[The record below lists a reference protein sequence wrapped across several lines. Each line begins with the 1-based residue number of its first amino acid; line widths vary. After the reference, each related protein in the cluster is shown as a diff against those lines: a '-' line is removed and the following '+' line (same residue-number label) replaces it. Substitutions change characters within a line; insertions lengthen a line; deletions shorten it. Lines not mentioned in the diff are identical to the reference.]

1 MVNASWEG
9 FPEGAAPTRELMK
22 YVPQLSLSERDRRW
36 REVRA
41 RMAEAGIEALFLV
54 GNDAFFGMGTVNLRY
69 LTQVG
74 SVFGGYALFFADEDP
89 IVWNSNQP
97 QMQRPTN
104 PYLGTQEWVSDI
116 RQNQGAASVAA
127 ELRDRG
133 LDRSTIG
140 LAPFSSTLVTI
151 PLIMQAEMEALHR
164 ELPNAQLV
172 DAGGFLQELRLIKSP
187 EEIGLLAE
195 ASKIARKAVDAMIQ
209 TAKPGM
215 TEAEVYA
222 EMIKAQIVNG
232 AEPTVF
238 NLISSGPVDHVDS
251 EIWHLLHGAEQPA
264 SPNLRPL
271 SKGDVVISEFHTN
284 YGGYLAATE
293 FSVHVGQKAP
303 EKLKDIW
310 KVCVE
315 TLDAT
320 LEIMKPGKTLE
331 EVWKAVR
338 RPTEKAGM
346 DFVELGFHGHGM
358 ASPEFPTVVH
368 RPEMGGPRSM
378 CGEGIEN
385 VEIREGM
392 VFGNNIDIFNPNWK
406 MDVGC
411 MYGDMVVVGPN
422 GAEPLV
428 HVPREL
434 PESG

>member
-1 MVNASWEG
+1 MAQMSWEG
-9 FPEGAAPTRELMK
+9 FPEGAYPTRELLK
-22 YVPQLSLSERDRRW
+22 YVPQLSLAERDRRW
-36 REVRA
+36 RETRS
-41 RMAEAGIEALFLV
+41 RMAAAGIDALVLV
-54 GNDAFFGMGTVNLRY
+54 GNDCFFGMGTVNLRY

-74 SVFGGYALFFADEDP
+74 SVFGGYALFFADDEP

-104 PYLGTQEWVSDI
+104 PYLGTQEWVTDI
-116 RQNQGAASVAA
+116 RKNDGVATVAS
-127 ELRDRG
+127 ELRARG
-133 LDRSTIG
+133 LERGSIG

-151 PLIMQAEMEALHR
+151 PLILQAEMDELSR
-164 ELPNAQLV
+164 ELPNARLT
-172 DAGGFLQELRLIKSP
+172 DAGSILQDLRLIKSA
-187 EEIGLLAE
+187 EEVGLLSK
-195 ASKIARKAVDAMIQ
+195 ASEIARKAVDAMIE

-215 TEAEVYA
+215 TEAQVYA
-222 EMIKAQIVNG
+222 EMLKAQLVNG
-232 AEPTVF
+232 AEPSVF
-238 NLISSGPVDHVDS
+238 NLISSGPIDHKDS

-271 SKGDVVISEFHTN
+271 SKGDVVITEFHTN

-293 FSVHVGQKAP
+293 FSVCVGQKAP

-310 KVCVE
+310 KACVE

-320 LEIMKPGKTLE
+320 LEAMKPGRTVG

-338 RPTEKAGM
+338 KPVEKAGM

-378 CGEGIEN
+378 CGEGIED
-385 VEIREGM
+385 VEIQEGM
-392 VFGNNIDIFNPNWK
+392 VFGNNIDVYDPNWK

-411 MYGDMVVVGPN
+411 MYGDMVVVGPK
-422 GAEPLV
+422 GARPLV

-434 PESG
+434 VETS

>member
-1 MVNASWEG
+1 MSKLSWEG
-9 FPEGAAPTRELMK
+9 FPIGAAPTRELLQ
-22 YVPQLSLSERDRRW
+22 YIPQLSLAERDRRW
-36 REVRA
+36 SEVRT
-41 RMAEAGIEALFLV
+41 RMASKGIDALLLV
-54 GNDAFFGMGTVNLRY
+54 GNDSFFGMGTVNLRY

-74 SVFGGYALFFADEDP
+74 SVFGGYALFQADDDP
-89 IVWNSNQP
+89 VVWNSNQP

-116 RQNQGAASVAA
+116 RINHGVEAVAG

-133 LDRSTIG
+133 LEKATIG

-151 PLIMQAEMEALHR
+151 PLIFQAEMESLRR
-164 ELPNAQLV
+164 ELPSARVL
-172 DAGGFLQELRLIKSP
+172 DAASILQELRQIKSP
-187 EEIGLLAE
+187 EEISLLTSA
-195 ASKIARKAVDAMIQ
+195 AQIARKAVDAMIT

-215 TEAEVYA
+215 TEAQVYA
-222 EMIKAQIVNG
+222 EMVKAQIVNG
-232 AEPTVF
+232 AEPSVF
-238 NLISSGPVDHVDS
+238 NLLSSGPVDHSES

-264 SPNLRPL
+264 APSMRPL
-271 SKGDVVISEFHTN
+271 SKGDVVISEFHTQ

-293 FSVHVGQKAP
+293 FSVYVGQNAP
-303 EKLKDIW
+303 EKLKDVW

-315 TLDAT
+315 CFDAT
-320 LEIMKPGKTLE
+320 LEVMKPGKTLE

-338 RPTEKAGM
+338 RPAEVAGM

-368 RPEMGGPRSM
+368 RPEMGGPKSM
-378 CGEGIEN
+378 CGEGIEE
-385 VEIREGM
+385 VEIQEGM
-392 VFGNNIDIFNPNWK
+392 VFGNNIDVYNPKWK

-411 MYGDMVVVGPN
+411 MYGDLVVVGPS

-434 PESG
+434 PESV

>member
-1 MVNASWEG
+1 MSNSSWEG
-9 FPEGAAPTRELMK
+9 FPKGAAPTRELMK
-22 YVPQLSLSERDRRW
+22 YVPQLSLGERDRRW

-41 RMAEAGIEALFLV
+41 RMAASGIDALFLV
-54 GNDAFFGMGTVNLRY
+54 GNDSFFGMGTVNLRY

-74 SVFGGYALFFADEDP
+74 SVFGGYALFLADEAP
-89 IVWNSNQP
+89 IIWNSNQP

-116 RQNQGAASVAA
+116 RINHGVEAVAA
-127 ELRDRG
+127 ELRDKG
-133 LDRSTIG
+133 LEKGTIG
-140 LAPFSSTLVTI
+140 VAPFSSTLVTI
-151 PLIMQAEMEALHR
+151 PLIFQAEMEALQR
-164 ELPNAQLV
+164 ELPNARLR
-172 DAGGFLQELRLIKSP
+172 DAGDILQDLRQIKSA
-187 EEIGLLAE
+187 EEISLLTTA
-195 ASKIARKAVDAMIQ
+195 AKIARKAVDALIE
-209 TAKPGM
+209 TARPGM
-215 TEAEVYA
+215 TEAQVYA
-222 EMIKAQIVNG
+222 EMLKAQIVNG
-232 AEPTVF
+232 AEPSVF
-238 NLISSGPVDHVDS
+238 NLLSSGPVSHNEN

-264 SPNLRPL
+264 APTMRPL

-293 FSVHVGQKAP
+293 FSVHVGKKAP

-315 TLDAT
+315 SLDAT

-331 EVWKAVR
+331 EVWKAIR
-338 RPTEKAGM
+338 QPAEKAGM

-368 RPEMGGPRSM
+368 RPSMGGPKSM
-378 CGEGIEN
+378 CGEGIGR

-392 VFGNNIDIFNPNWK
+392 VFGNNIDIFDPNWK

-411 MYGDMVVVGPN
+411 MYGDMVVIGPH

-428 HVPREL
+428 HVPRDL
-434 PESG
+434 PESE